1 MGENGLPDLPD
12 SVSVGITGA
21 LMIADAIGLINS
33 NIQQWGIFLDGE
45 AVVLADNVV
54 SFEFD
59 GEYRLSKYPQEQGA
73 FATYNKVATPITSVF
88 RFSAGGSL
96 ANRTAFL
103 ASIEAIAGDLNL
115 YDVVTPE
122 AVYNSYNIVK
132 RGYRRVA
139 DEANLIT
146 VDVRMEQVVIAG
158 ASSFSNTASP
168 SDTTQQNN
176 GLVQGNPSGTVT
188 RGADL
193 PNISGPVTF
202 Q

>member
-1 MGENGLPDLPD
+1 MADGIPDLPD
-12 SVSVGITGA
+12 GVDAFVGTV
-21 LMIADAIGLINS
+21 LMVADALGIISPN
-33 NIQQWGIFLDGE
+33 NVPQWGIFLNGE
-45 AVVLADNVV
+45 PVVIADNVV

-73 FATYNKVATPITSVF
+73 FATYNKVATPITPVF

-122 AVYNSYNIVK
+122 AVYSSYNIVK

-139 DEANLIT
+139 EEANLII
-146 VDVRMEQVVIAG
+146 VDIRMEQVVIAG
-158 ASSFSNTASP
+158 AAAFTNTTNP
-168 SDTTQQNN
+168 SDTAQQNN

-193 PNISGPVTF
+193 PNISGPVNF
-202 Q
+202 S